1 MMNTGSSVSLPL
13 RLWFGAEVFFG
24 LAAILSIT
32 IAPQDTASNFAWTIK
47 PTVTAA
53 ILGAFYAS
61 VAPIFVLA
69 MVARRWEMVRVI
81 IWPAIVFTSVELAAT
96 WIHWDK
102 FRVDS
107 GSFML
112 WYASYLL
119 PPPIFLALFLYQVRR
134 QVTLPA
140 LEPMGK
146 TLRLTLCALGC
157 LFTLEGLYSFVRPE
171 HFTAN
176 HAFEVTVLTAR
187 ATAGWIVA
195 LGLMMVSMA
204 WEGARERARIGSPFL
219 ILPLPLLFLQMSR
232 FADEVDWS
240 HPRLIAA
247 FALFAATSLLGLWL
261 AKGNWRSS
269 LS

>member
-1 MMNTGSSVSLPL
+1 MNTGSSISLPL

-32 IAPQDTASNFAWTIK
+32 LTPQDTASNFAWTIK

-81 IWPAIVFTSVELAAT
+81 IWPAIIFTSIELAAT

-119 PPPIFLALFLYQVRR
+119 PPPIFLTLFLYQVRR
-134 QVTLPA
+134 QVSLPA

-146 TLRLTLCALGC
+146 ALRLTLCALGC